1 MHLNQI
7 VSILST
13 PIINFK
19 NITILLSRI
28 LTAKLQSVNVERLIS
43 ANNLLKSPMRTSM
56 SLETKNMY
64 LFINYN
70 MPPLYDW
77 NPKEALHI

>member
-7 VSILST
+7 VSNLST
-13 PIINFK
+13 STIHFK
-19 NITILLSRI
+19 NITILLARI
-28 LTAKLQSVNVERLIS
+28 LAAKPYSADVERLIS
-43 ANNLLKSPMRTSM
+43 ASNLLKSPMRSRM
-56 SLETKNMY
+56 SLETENMY

-77 NPKEALHI
+77 NPKDLVN